1 MDRVNPNRTPH
12 QLFAIKPSWWA
23 LAVGFAATCVIQ
35 AQPAQA
41 ASLWDSYMPPEL
53 AYADDLR
60 QKVKL
65 PGQVNINRAS
75 LNQLEALPGLD
86 QELALKI
93 IRHRPFENI
102 QEFYRMSGVEKKQLD
117 RLIRQLQPKVIFK

>member
-1 MDRVNPNRTPH
+1 MKPNHTPH
-12 QLFAIKPSWWA
+12 PLPATKFLLLA
-23 LAVGFAATCVIQ
+23 LTVAFAATGITQ
-35 AQPAQA
+35 APPTQA

-65 PGQVNINRAS
+65 PDKVNINRAS
-75 LNQLEALPGLD
+75 LNQLEGLPGLD

-93 IRHRPFENI
+93 IRHRPFENF

-117 RLIRQLQPKVIFK
+117 RIIRQLQPKVIFR

>member
-1 MDRVNPNRTPH
+1 MNRVNPNRTSHP
-12 QLFAIKPSWWA
+12 LFVIQFSWLA

-35 AQPAQA
+35 AQPAHA

-65 PGQVNINRAS
+65 SGQVNINRAS
-75 LNQLEALPGLD
+75 LNQLETLPGLD

-93 IRHRPFENI
+93 MRHRPFENI
-102 QEFYRMSGVEKKQLD
+102 QEFYRMSGVEKKQID
-117 RLIRQLQPKVIFK
+117 RLIRQLQPKVIFR